1 MAIRLVSVAKNDQV
15 RNLLHE
21 TQTQSEEL
29 QAQQEELRQSNDELQ
44 SRQEELESINEEL
57 EEQQSLLRTQKT
69 ELDEKNAELEAAQMD
84 LTSRAS
90 DLERVGKYK
99 SEFLANM
106 SHELRTPL
114 NSQLIL
120 SKLLAENKEGN
131 LSEKQIQFAKTI
143 HETGL
148 DLLQLINDILDLA
161 KVEAGKLSLEIR
173 PTPLQE
179 IIGGLE
185 RDFRAVAESRKL
197 KFSVHADSSLP
208 EHLTTDSHRL
218 LQVLRNFLSNAF
230 KFTEKGEVSLS
241 IARWG
246 EGSRKDQVAFR
257 VKDTGIGIPEDK
269 HELVFQAFEQVD
281 SATTRQYGGT
291 GLGLAIS
298 KQISEIL
305 GGEIRMVSE
314 AGRGSE
320 FILIV
325 PEVLQ
330 GEAPLARE
338 KKIQQPLRVVQ
349 RASKV
354 LLVDDDVLLQKQIEE
369 SLRENRHEAT
379 VVTTAGE
386 ALKQLSQNAYDC
398 IILDIRLPDMS
409 GFEFLRKIRAGAD
422 APPPVII
429 YTAMELNRGEEE
441 ELHRASASII
451 IKGPKS
457 AERLMDEVRQLVQ
470 KEEAPKKTAA
480 AKGGAMFKGQKVL
493 LVDDD
498 IRNIFALTSALEEQ
512 GLAVAIARDGR
523 EALEVLAQNPDIHL
537 VLMDVMMPVM
547 DGYEATRKIKG
558 DGKFANVPVIALT
571 AKAMKEDK
579 ELCLAAGANDYLPK
593 PVNLDRLFA
602 LISVWVRN

>member
-1 MAIRLVSVAKNDQV
+1 
-15 RNLLHE
+15 
-21 TQTQSEEL
+21 
-29 QAQQEELRQSNDELQ
+29 
-44 SRQEELESINEEL
+44 
-57 EEQQSLLRTQKT
+57 
-69 ELDEKNAELEAAQMD
+69 
-84 LTSRAS
+84 
-90 DLERVGKYK
+90 
-99 SEFLANM
+99 
-106 SHELRTPL
+106 
-114 NSQLIL
+114 
-120 SKLLAENKEGN
+120 
-131 LSEKQIQFAKTI
+131 
-143 HETGL
+143 
-148 DLLQLINDILDLA
+148 
-161 KVEAGKLSLEIR
+161 
-173 PTPLQE
+173 
-179 IIGGLE
+179 
-185 RDFRAVAESRKL
+185 
-197 KFSVHADSSLP
+197 
-208 EHLTTDSHRL
+208 L

-230 KFTEKGEVSLS
+230 KFTEEGEVSLS
-241 IARWG
+241 VGRWSEGAR
-246 EGSRKDQVAFR
+246 KNQVAFR

-269 HELVFQAFEQVD
+269 HDIVFQAFEQVD

-305 GGEIRMVSE
+305 GGEIRMISE

-325 PEVLQ
+325 PEVFK
-330 GEAPLARE
+330 GEAPPARE
-338 KKIQQPLRVVQ
+338 KKTQPLRVVHD
-349 RASKV
+349 APKV
-354 LLVDDDVLLQKQIEE
+354 LLVDDDLLLQKQVSEM
-369 SLRENRHEAT
+369 LRENEHKAT
-379 VVTTAGE
+379 AVATAE
-386 ALKQLSQNAYDC
+386 DALKQLSQRAFDC

-441 ELHRASASII
+441 EPHRASAPII

-457 AERLMDEVRQLVQ
+457 PERLLDEVRQVVK
-470 KEEAPKKTAA
+470 KEETPPKAAPP
-480 AKGGAMFKGQKVL
+480 KGEAMFKGQKVL

-512 GLAVAIARDGR
+512 GLTVAIARDGR
-523 EALEVLAQNPDIHL
+523 EALDVLAQNPDIHL